1 MHSFVVHCIE
11 CSATCAAVASY
22 TSLCLAAVYLWR
34 NRYYYVAAPP
44 SVTAFDRVMIMVKP
58 EGVLSRFL
66 WGCFWSALA
75 GAGVGLAVVVAVKI
89 VIAVLAAPS
98 ATAGPAGVAT
108 LHVATLAAAITAIVN
123 IVLKH
128 LE

>member
-1 MHSFVVHCIE
+1 MHSLVVHCIE

-34 NRYYYVAAPP
+34 NRYYYAAAPP

-66 WGCFWSALA
+66 WGCFWSALR
-75 GAGVGLAVVVAVKI
+75 VGLAVVVAVKI

-98 ATAGPAGVAT
+98 VTAGPAGVAI
-108 LHVATLAAAITAIVN
+108 LLVATLTAAITAIFN
-123 IVLKH
+123 IILKY